1 MEDEDENIK
10 KSGIYELYSNEV
22 LGKGS
27 FGIVYKGIRRLPD
40 NMNTGEEKIEGVAFK
55 KIPQEIIND
64 KTKLDSLSNEII
76 ISSLINVGNKNEEE
90 DKEKKEDKN
99 KKVEDIYK
107 KINENI
113 VCFLDIVDFGFDKYL
128 AYEFCNGGDLK
139 RYLAYFKGFDESM
152 IQFILKQVLTG
163 LQHLHDKKIVHHDIK
178 PENILVELCPEGND
192 INFDKKVNLI
202 MEMTDRKNRFKS
214 KENNPIKDDELLRIL
229 KNSKIKL
236 SDFGLSKYKEQYN
249 KKEIS
254 GSPLYI
260 DPNLFIPDSDN
271 ETVDSEKVDIWAI
284 GALAYELRFNELPF
298 QPSVPSIDKLI
309 ESLDKGIYFID
320 FKKCNEISKELISFI
335 NMCLQ
340 RPQKIRP
347 LCDELLFSEFI
358 CRDPDFM
365 IKLTIDN
372 YKNEIYPQGD
382 YLKVDGKIT
391 MNIDDNRMINA
402 VFDDAPRKG

>member
-1 MEDEDENIK
+1 
-10 KSGIYELYSNEV
+10 
-22 LGKGS
+22 
-27 FGIVYKGIRRLPD
+27 
-40 NMNTGEEKIEGVAFK
+40 MNTGEEKIEEVAFK

-192 INFDKKVNLI
+192 INFHKKVNLI

-271 ETVDSEKVDIWAI
+271 ETVDSE
-284 GALAYELRFNELPF
+284 R
-298 QPSVPSIDKLI
+298 
-309 ESLDKGIYFID
+309 
-320 FKKCNEISKELISFI
+320 
-335 NMCLQ
+335 
-340 RPQKIRP
+340 
-347 LCDELLFSEFI
+347 
-358 CRDPDFM
+358 
-365 IKLTIDN
+365 
-372 YKNEIYPQGD
+372 
-382 YLKVDGKIT
+382 
-391 MNIDDNRMINA
+391 
-402 VFDDAPRKG
+402 